1 MMCDFFIPYKTQTAQ
16 FYFVF
21 HHKESCDKAVVT
33 NTKSV
38 SSKCYFDAQA
48 TIEVCSISRWIK
60 DSLVVVNVA
69 STG

>member
-33 NTKSV
+33 TTKSV
-38 SSKCYFDAQA
+38 SSKYYFDAHA
-48 TIEVCSISRWIK
+48 TIEVYSICRWIK
-60 DSLVVVNVA
+60 ESLVVVNVA